1 MLPRFDFLIF
11 DKFFKKKFQ
20 ICSFAVA
27 VRDKIDNFIIR
38 HLSDEMLKIRIGV
51 HSGPLVGGVVGQ
63 QMLRWCL
70 FGETRILADKLEST
84 GKSRFIHIS
93 KEGISNL
100 FYPFQAKNEFL
111 TKIYGFSKKYR
122 FIVISRS

>member
-1 MLPRFDFLIF
+1 
-11 DKFFKKKFQ
+11 
-20 ICSFAVA
+20 
-27 VRDKIDNFIIR
+27 
-38 HLSDEMLKIRIGV
+38 MLKIRIGV

-93 KEGISNL
+93 KEGISD
-100 FYPFQAKNEFL
+100 PFPSEKWIL
-111 TKIYGFSKKYR
+111 TKIHGLSRKYW

>member
-1 MLPRFDFLIF
+1 
-11 DKFFKKKFQ
+11 
-20 ICSFAVA
+20 
-27 VRDKIDNFIIR
+27 
-38 HLSDEMLKIRIGV
+38 MLKIRIGV

>member
-1 MLPRFDFLIF
+1 MISLFLTNSC
-11 DKFFKKKFQ
+11 KNEFQ

-93 KEGISNL
+93 KESIKL
-100 FYPFQAKNEFL
+100 
-111 TKIYGFSKKYR
+111 KIYL
-122 FIVISRS
+122 

>member
-1 MLPRFDFLIF
+1 M
-11 DKFFKKKFQ
+11 
-20 ICSFAVA
+20 
-27 VRDKIDNFIIR
+27 RDKIDNFIIR

-93 KEGISNL
+93 KKGIL
-100 FYPFQAKNEFL
+100 AKN
-111 TKIYGFSKKYR
+111 
-122 FIVISRS
+122 SRKENC